1 MPTSRASAV
10 WEGPFKEGRGA
21 FRAGSGAFQGEYSY
35 QTRFVGSPGS
45 TPEEL
50 IAAAHA
56 SCLSMALTAAL
67 EKAGTP
73 ATRIATDAACTIDI
87 VDGAAKITTV
97 SLRVRGTVP
106 GLDAAAFGTAAE
118 AAKDNCPVSKALK
131 GNVTVTL
138 EAKLES

>member
-10 WEGPFKEGRGA
+10 WNGPFKEGSGKFEA
-21 FRAGSGAFQGEYSY
+21 KSGAFQGQYSY

-87 VDGAAKITTV
+87 VDGAAKITTIA
-97 SLRVRGTVP
+97 LQVRGTVA
-106 GLDAAAFGTAAE
+106 GLDAAGFRKAAE

-131 GNVTVTL
+131 GNVAVTL
-138 EAKLES
+138 VATLES

>member
-10 WEGPFKEGRGA
+10 WEGSFKEG
-21 FRAGSGAFQGEYSY
+21 QGEFEAKSGTFRGRYSY
-35 QTRFVGSPGS
+35 QTRFVGSPGT

-56 SCLSMALTAAL
+56 SCVSMALVASL

-87 VDGAAKITTV
+87 VDGAAKITTIR
-97 SLRVRGTVP
+97 LHIRGAVP
-106 GLDAAAFGTAAE
+106 GLDAAGFRQAA
-118 AAKDNCPVSKALK
+118 AGAKDNCPVSKALK
-131 GNVTVTL
+131 GNVEVSLEATL
-138 EAKLES
+138 ET

>member
-10 WEGPFKEGRGA
+10 WNGPFKEGSGKFEA
-21 FRAGSGAFQGEYSY
+21 KSGAFQGEYSY
-35 QTRFVGSPGS
+35 QTRFVGAPGS

-73 ATRIATDAACTIDI
+73 ATHVATDAACTIDI
-87 VDGAAKITTV
+87 VDGAAKITTMV
-97 SLRVRGTVP
+97 LRVRGKVP
-106 GLDAAAFGTAAE
+106 GLDAAAFQKAAE
-118 AAKDNCPVSKALK
+118 GAKDNCPVSKALK
-131 GNVTVTL
+131 GNVAVTL
-138 EAKLES
+138 EAALES